1 MEPLTIN
8 NRRYRWPARPVVVI
22 CADGCDPEYLE
33 CGFRDGIL
41 PNFSKL
47 ISNGMLA
54 TAHSAMPSVTN
65 PNNVS
70 IITGVPPSCHGI
82 SGNYFLDAETGTEVM
97 MDDPRWLRSET
108 ILAAFAARGARVGAI
123 SAKNLCI

>member
-54 TAHSAMPSVTN
+54 TASWTS
-65 PNNVS
+65 
-70 IITGVPPSCHGI
+70 
-82 SGNYFLDAETGTEVM
+82 
-97 MDDPRWLRSET
+97 LRIE
-108 ILAAFAARGARVGAI
+108 ILIVVACRVLI
-123 SAKNLCI
+123 